1 MGQEMGR
8 SPHEPDPHRER
19 GESEQRGAE
28 PRNGQHGERRGEAGT
43 DEGADP
49 QARVR
54 SPPREQRR
62 HEPAQNDEEMREPAW
77 HGAPAPRRPYGL
89 RASATT
95 ASAASAM
102 VKPAPAS
109 AGRTSP
115 RSSRATRATAT
126 RTTAPTSTGVTAR
139 GSEVSPRT
147 ARFALT
153 MPPVQAR
160 NVPSIHQIGRYHHV
174 LPPPMASQ
182 VQGYAWNGRS
192 TAMSIA
198 VKTTLPHSPIAAAP
212 AMPSTW
218 RAWVRSAGRKLTA
231 VPAAS
236 TTSASSARC
245 NIPAGTCRDTIRN
258 ATTATAVSTPIWV
271 PPTMTVRKSERSDAV
286 AVTVADM
293 LPQSRDAERS
303 PPKSKPTVSAGKHR
317 QHGEIRHRPGGQ
329 GPIHGAL
336 MLERGPGGVARVPRR
351 QHAEPRCEGDGEQA
365 APAPDPQPGGGPGKQ
380 RKRHQHARD
389 RDGETRPRAEQQR
402 QRAVT
407 APAVFV

>member
-28 PRNGQHGERRGEAGT
+28 PRDGQHGERRGEAGT

-62 HEPAQNDEEMREPAW
+62 DEPAQSDEEMREPAW
-77 HGAPAPRRPYGL
+77 HGAPAPRRPYRL

-147 ARFALT
+147 ARCALT

-198 VKTTLPHSPIAAAP
+198 VKTTLPHSP
-212 AMPSTW
+212 
-218 RAWVRSAGRKLTA
+218 RSEEH
-231 VPAAS
+231 
-236 TTSASSARC
+236 TSELQS
-245 NIPAGTCRDTIRN
+245 PMYLVCR
-258 ATTATAVSTPIWV
+258 
-271 PPTMTVRKSERSDAV
+271 
-286 AVTVADM
+286 
-293 LPQSRDAERS
+293 L
-303 PPKSKPTVSAGKHR
+303 
-317 QHGEIRHRPGGQ
+317 
-329 GPIHGAL
+329 L
-336 MLERGPGGVARVPRR
+336 LE
-351 QHAEPRCEGDGEQA
+351 
-365 APAPDPQPGGGPGKQ
+365 K
-380 RKRHQHARD
+380 KKK
-389 RDGETRPRAEQQR
+389 
-402 QRAVT
+402 
-407 APAVFV
+407 

>member
-28 PRNGQHGERRGEAGT
+28 PRDGQHGERRGEAGT

-62 HEPAQNDEEMREPAW
+62 DEPAQNDEEMREPAW
-77 HGAPAPRRPYGL
+77 HGAPAPRRPYRL

-147 ARFALT
+147 ARCALT

-182 VQGYAWNGRS
+182 VQGYALNGRS
-192 TAMSIA
+192 RTMSIA
-198 VKTTLPHSPIAAAP
+198 MKTTVPHNPIAAAP

-218 RAWVRSAGRKLTA
+218 RAWVSRAGRKLTA
-231 VPAAS
+231 VPVAS
-236 TTSASSARC
+236 TISASSARC
-245 NIPAGTCRDTIRN
+245 GSTAVTCRETIRN
-258 ATTATAVSTPIWV
+258 ATTAAAVSKPIWV
-271 PPTMTVRKSERSDAV
+271 PPTMTVRMSERSDAV
-286 AVTVADM
+286 AVAVADM
-293 LPQSRDAERS
+293 LPQFFEAERS
-303 PPKSKPTVSAGKHR
+303 PPQSKPTASAGKHR

-329 GPIHGAL
+329 GPIHRAL
-336 MLERGPGGVARVPRR
+336 VLGRGPSGVARVPRR
-351 QHAEPRCEGDGEQA
+351 QHHEPRYEGNGEQA
-365 APAPDPQPGGGPGKQ
+365 APTPDLQPGGGPRQQ
-380 RKRHQHARD
+380 RKRRQHARD
-389 RDGETRPRAEQQR
+389 RDCQTREGAEPQR
-402 QRAVT
+402 RGAG
-407 APAVFV
+407 

>member
-77 HGAPAPRRPYGL
+77 HGAPAPRRPYRL

-147 ARFALT
+147 ARCALT

-182 VQGYAWNGRS
+182 VHGNALNGRS
-192 TAMSIA
+192 RMISIA
-198 VKTTLPHSPIAAAP
+198 IKMIVPHNAIAAALATP
-212 AMPSTW
+212 WT
-218 RAWVRSAGRKLTA
+218 VRDAAKNPGRNAAAT
-231 VPAAS
+231 PPAS
-236 TTSASSARC
+236 TMSIKRNEVTTPVGRR
-245 NIPAGTCRDTIRN
+245 PDLDTKRN
-258 ATTATAVSTPIWV
+258 RTTAAPVTA
-271 PPTMTVRKSERSDAV
+271 PTMVPLCSMCRNSERS
-286 AVTVADM
+286 TVAEVIWCN
-293 LPQSRDAERS
+293 L
-303 PPKSKPTVSAGKHR
+303 
-317 QHGEIRHRPGGQ
+317 
-329 GPIHGAL
+329 L
-336 MLERGPGGVARVPRR
+336 
-351 QHAEPRCEGDGEQA
+351 EGDPANLNDAHYEANTNSTVRSVTAQA
-365 APAPDPQPGGGPGKQ
+365 AS
-380 RKRHQHARD
+380 ARYI
-389 RDGETRPRAEQQR
+389 PRWCCFGLHVA
-402 QRAVT
+402 
-407 APAVFV
+407 